1 MIIVMNG
8 KTDDAD
14 VKKVIEKLHEMGHK
28 VHISRGERRIILGV
42 IGDVENL
49 ASVPFYAFNGVEEII
64 RIVKPYKLASRE
76 FKSFDTIIKVKDV
89 VIGGK
94 EVIVMAGPC
103 VIENEKQIFE
113 TAQQVKALGETAQQV
128 KALGAKIL
136 RGGAFKPRT
145 SPYSFQGLGEEGLKL
160 LAQAGEETGLAVV
173 TEVMSVNQIELVG
186 RYTDIFQVG
195 ARNMQNFVL
204 LKELGKTKKP
214 ILLKRGMSATLEE
227 LLLSAE
233 YILSQGN
240 YEVILCERGIRTF
253 ETYTRNTLDLS
264 AIPALKRLSHL
275 PIIVD
280 PSHATGRWRLVS
292 PMTKAAI
299 AAGADGLIIEVHP
312 DPKSSLSDGAQTL
325 KLDTFAQLMKEIK
338 PIVQAVGRELGIPAE
353 YDLERM
359 KN

>member
-1 MIIVMNG
+1 MIIVING
-8 KTDDAD
+8 KTNESH
-14 VKKVIEKLHEMGHK
+14 VEKIVQKLHEMGHE
-28 VHISRGERRIILGV
+28 VDISRGERRIVLGV
-42 IGDVENL
+42 IGDVKNL
-49 ASVPFYAFNGVEEII
+49 ASVPFYAFDGVEEVI
-64 RIVKPYKLASRE
+64 RVEKPYKLASKE
-76 FKSFDTIIKVKDV
+76 FKSSTTTVKIKDV

-94 EVIVMAGPC
+94 EVVVMAGPC
-103 VIENEKQIFE
+103 VVENKKQIFE
-113 TAQQVKALGETAQQV
+113 TAQQVKAA
-128 KALGAKIL
+128 GAKIL

-186 RYTDIFQVG
+186 KYTDIFQVG

-204 LKELGKTKKP
+204 LQELGKTKKP
-214 ILLKRGMSATLEE
+214 ILLKRGLSATIEE

-240 YEVILCERGIRTF
+240 YQVILCERGIRTF
-253 ETYTRNTLDLS
+253 ENYTRNTLDLN
-264 AIPALKRLSHL
+264 AIPAIKRLSHL

-280 PSHATGRWRLVS
+280 PSHGTGRWRLVK
-292 PMTKAAI
+292 PMAKAAV

-312 DPKSSLSDGAQTL
+312 DPKSSLSDGGQSL
-325 KLDTFAQLMKEIK
+325 QLDTFAQLMKELR
-338 PIVQAVGRELGIPAE
+338 PIIQAVGREFASSLE
-353 YDLERM
+353 NELERV

>member
-1 MIIVMNG
+1 MNG

-14 VKKVIEKLHEMGHK
+14 VEKVIQKLHQMGHK
-28 VHISRGERRIILGV
+28 VHISRGEKRIILGV

-76 FKSFDTIIKVKDV
+76 FKSFDTTVKVKDV

-94 EVIVMAGPC
+94 EVVVMAGPC
-103 VIENEKQIFE
+103 VVENEKQIFE
-113 TAQQVKALGETAQQV
+113 TAQQVKTA
-128 KALGAKIL
+128 GAKIL

-186 RYTDIFQVG
+186 KYTDIFQVG

-214 ILLKRGMSATLEE
+214 ILLKRGMSATIEE

-253 ETYTRNTLDLS
+253 ENYTRNTLDLS
-264 AIPALKRLSHL
+264 AIPALKKLSHL

-292 PMTKAAI
+292 PMAKAAI
-299 AAGADGLIIEVHP
+299 AVGADGLIIEVHP
-312 DPKSSLSDGAQTL
+312 DPRSSLSDGAQTL
-325 KLDTFAQLMKEIK
+325 KIETFTQLMKELS
-338 PIVQAVGRELGIPAE
+338 PIVQAVDRELGASAE

>member
-14 VKKVIEKLHEMGHK
+14 VEKVIQKLHEMGHK
-28 VHISRGERRIILGV
+28 VHISRGERRIILGI

-49 ASVPFYAFNGVEEII
+49 ASVPFYAFKGVEEII
-64 RIVKPYKLASRE
+64 RIMKPYKLASRE
-76 FKSFDTIIKVKDV
+76 FKDFDTIIKVKDIT
-89 VIGGK
+89 IGGK

-103 VIENEKQIFE
+103 VVENEKQIFE
-113 TAQQVKALGETAQQV
+113 TARYVKAS
-128 KALGAKIL
+128 GAKIL

-186 RYTDIFQVG
+186 KYTDIFQVG

-214 ILLKRGMSATLEE
+214 ILLKRGMSATIEE

-253 ETYTRNTLDLS
+253 ENYTRNTLDLS
-264 AIPALKRLSHL
+264 AVPALKRLSHL

-292 PMTKAAI
+292 PMAKAAI
-299 AAGADGLIIEVHP
+299 AAGADGLLIEVHP

-325 KLDTFAQLMKEIK
+325 KLDTFTQLMKEIK
-338 PIVQAVGRELGIPAE
+338 PIVQAIGRELGTSAE
-353 YDLERM
+353 YELERM
-359 KN
+359 KH

>member
-1 MIIVMNG
+1 MIIVMNS

-14 VKKVIEKLHEMGHK
+14 VEKVIQKLHEMGHK

-49 ASVPFYAFNGVEEII
+49 ASVPFYAFKGVEEII
-64 RIVKPYKLASRE
+64 RIMKPYKLASRE
-76 FKSFDTIIKVKDV
+76 FKDFDTIVKVKGV
-89 VIGGK
+89 IIGGK
-94 EVIVMAGPC
+94 EVVVMAGPC
-103 VIENEKQIFE
+103 VVENEKQIFE
-113 TAQQVKALGETAQQV
+113 TAQQVKAA
-128 KALGAKIL
+128 GAKIL

-186 RYTDIFQVG
+186 KYTDIFQVG

-214 ILLKRGMSATLEE
+214 ILLKRGMSATIEE

-253 ETYTRNTLDLS
+253 ENYTRNTLDLS
-264 AIPALKRLSHL
+264 AVPALKRLSHL

-292 PMTKAAI
+292 PMAKAAI
-299 AAGADGLIIEVHP
+299 AVGADGLLIEVHS

-325 KLDTFAQLMKEIK
+325 RFDTFSQLMKELS
-338 PIVQAVGRELGIPAE
+338 PIVQAVGRELGTSAE

>member
-1 MIIVMNG
+1 MNS

-14 VKKVIEKLHEMGHK
+14 VEKVIQKLHEMGHK

-49 ASVPFYAFNGVEEII
+49 ASVPFYAFKGVEEII
-64 RIVKPYKLASRE
+64 RIMKPYKLASRE
-76 FKSFDTIIKVKDV
+76 FKDFDTIVKVKGV
-89 VIGGK
+89 IIGGK
-94 EVIVMAGPC
+94 EVVVMAGPC
-103 VIENEKQIFE
+103 VVENEKQIFE
-113 TAQQVKALGETAQQV
+113 TAQQVKAA
-128 KALGAKIL
+128 GAKIL

-186 RYTDIFQVG
+186 KYTDIFQVG

-214 ILLKRGMSATLEE
+214 ILLKRGMSATIEE

-253 ETYTRNTLDLS
+253 ENYTRNTLDLS
-264 AIPALKRLSHL
+264 AVPALKRLSHL

-292 PMTKAAI
+292 PMAKAAI
-299 AAGADGLIIEVHP
+299 AVGADGLLIEVHS

-325 KLDTFAQLMKEIK
+325 RFDTFSQLMKELS
-338 PIVQAVGRELGIPAE
+338 PIVQAVGRELGTSAE

>member
-8 KTDDAD
+8 KTNDAD
-14 VKKVIEKLHEMGHK
+14 VEKIIQKLNELGHE
-28 VHISRGERRIILGV
+28 VHIIRGEKRIVLGV

-64 RIVKPYKLASRE
+64 RIIKPYKLASRE

-103 VIENEKQIFE
+103 VVENEKQIFE
-113 TAQQVKALGETAQQV
+113 TARYVKAS
-128 KALGAKIL
+128 GAKIL
-136 RGGAFKPRT
+136 RGGAFKPRS

-186 RYTDIFQVG
+186 KYTDIFQVG

-204 LKELGKTKKP
+204 LKELGKLKKP
-214 ILLKRGMSATLEE
+214 ILLKRGMPATIEE

-253 ETYTRNTLDLS
+253 ENYTRNTLDLS

-292 PMTKAAI
+292 PMSKAAI
-299 AAGADGLIIEVHP
+299 AAGADGLLIEVHP
-312 DPKSSLSDGAQTL
+312 DPKSSLSDGAQSL
-325 KLDTFAQLMKEIK
+325 KLDTFAQLMKEIQ
-338 PIVQAVGRELGIPAE
+338 PIVQAIGRELGTSAE
-353 YDLERM
+353 YDLE
-359 KN
+359 K

>member
-1 MIIVMNG
+1 MNG

-14 VKKVIEKLHEMGHK
+14 VEKVIQKLREMGHK

-76 FKSFDTIIKVKDV
+76 FKSFDTTVKVKDV

-94 EVIVMAGPC
+94 EVVVMAGPC
-103 VIENEKQIFE
+103 VVENKKQIFE
-113 TAQQVKALGETAQQV
+113 TARYVKAA
-128 KALGAKIL
+128 GAKIL
-136 RGGAFKPRT
+136 RGGAFKPRS

-186 RYTDIFQVG
+186 KYTDIFQVG

-204 LKELGKTKKP
+204 LKELGKIKKP
-214 ILLKRGMSATLEE
+214 ILLKRGMSASLEE

-253 ETYTRNTLDLS
+253 ENYTRNTLDLS
-264 AIPALKRLSHL
+264 AVPALKRLSHL

-292 PMTKAAI
+292 PMSKAAI
-299 AAGADGLIIEVHP
+299 AVGADGLLIEVHP

-338 PIVQAVGRELGIPAE
+338 PIVQAIGRELGTSAE

>member
-1 MIIVMNG
+1 MNG
-8 KTDDAD
+8 KTDEAD
-14 VKKVIEKLHEMGHK
+14 VEKVIQKLRGMGHK

-76 FKSFDTIIKVKDV
+76 FKSFDTTVKVKDV

-103 VIENEKQIFE
+103 VVENEKQIFE
-113 TAQQVKALGETAQQV
+113 TARYVKAA
-128 KALGAKIL
+128 GAKIL
-136 RGGAFKPRT
+136 RGGAFKPRS

-160 LAQAGEETGLAVV
+160 LAQAGKETGLAVV

-186 RYTDIFQVG
+186 KYTDIFQVG

-204 LKELGKTKKP
+204 LKELGKIKKP
-214 ILLKRGMSATLEE
+214 ILLKRGMSVSLEE

-253 ETYTRNTLDLS
+253 ENYTRNTLDLS
-264 AIPALKRLSHL
+264 AVPALKRLSHL

-292 PMTKAAI
+292 PMSKAAI
-299 AAGADGLIIEVHP
+299 AVGADGLLIEVHP
-312 DPKSSLSDGAQTL
+312 DPKSSLSDGAQSL

-338 PIVQAVGRELGIPAE
+338 PIVQAIDRELGTSAE

>member
-14 VKKVIEKLHEMGHK
+14 VEKVIQKLREMGHK
-28 VHISRGERRIILGV
+28 VHISRGESRIIIGV

-76 FKSFDTIIKVKDV
+76 FKNFDTIIKVKDV

-94 EVIVMAGPC
+94 EVVVMAGPC
-103 VIENEKQIFE
+103 VVENEKQIFE
-113 TAQQVKALGETAQQV
+113 TAKQVKAA
-128 KALGAKIL
+128 GAKIL

-160 LAQAGEETGLAVV
+160 LAKAGEETGLAIV

-186 RYTDIFQVG
+186 KYTDIFQVG

-204 LKELGKTKKP
+204 LKELGKLKKP
-214 ILLKRGMSATLEE
+214 VLLKRGMSASIEE

-253 ETYTRNTLDLS
+253 ENYTRNTLDLS
-264 AIPALKRLSHL
+264 AVPALKRLSHL
-275 PIIVD
+275 PVIVD

-292 PMTKAAI
+292 PMAKAAI
-299 AAGADGLIIEVHP
+299 AVGADGLLIEVHP
-312 DPKSSLSDGAQTL
+312 DPRSSLSDGVQTL
-325 KLDTFAQLMKEIK
+325 RIDTFSQLMKELSLIA
-338 PIVQAVGRELGIPAE
+338 QAVGRKLGTSAE
-353 YDLERM
+353 FDLGRM

>member
-14 VKKVIEKLHEMGHK
+14 VEKIVKKLNEMGHE
-28 VHISRGERRIILGV
+28 VHVIRGERRIVLGI

-49 ASVPFYAFNGVEEII
+49 ASVPFYAFKGVEEII
-64 RIVKPYKLASRE
+64 RIMKPYKLASRE
-76 FKSFDTIIKVKDV
+76 FKDFDTIIKVKDIT
-89 VIGGK
+89 IGGK

-103 VIENEKQIFE
+103 VVENEKQIFE
-113 TAQQVKALGETAQQV
+113 TARYVKAS
-128 KALGAKIL
+128 GAKIL

-186 RYTDIFQVG
+186 KYTDIFQVG

-204 LKELGKTKKP
+204 LKELGKLKKP
-214 ILLKRGMSATLEE
+214 ILLKRGMPATIEE

-253 ETYTRNTLDLS
+253 ENYTRNTLDLS

-292 PMTKAAI
+292 PMAKAAI
-299 AAGADGLIIEVHP
+299 AAGADGLLIEVHP

-325 KLDTFAQLMKEIK
+325 KLDTFTQLMKEIK
-338 PIVQAVGRELGIPAE
+338 PIVQAIGRELGTSAE
-353 YDLERM
+353 YDSERM

>member
-1 MIIVMNG
+1 MNG

-14 VKKVIEKLHEMGHK
+14 VEKVIQKLHEMGHK

-64 RIVKPYKLASRE
+64 RILKPYKLASRE
-76 FKSFDTIIKVKDV
+76 FKDFDTIIKVKDIT
-89 VIGGK
+89 IGGK

-103 VIENEKQIFE
+103 VVENEKQIFE
-113 TAQQVKALGETAQQV
+113 TARYVKAS
-128 KALGAKIL
+128 GAKIL

-160 LAQAGEETGLAVV
+160 LAQAGKETGLAVV

-186 RYTDIFQVG
+186 KYTDIFQVG

-214 ILLKRGMSATLEE
+214 ILLKRGLSATIEE
-227 LLLSAE
+227 MLLSAE
-233 YILSQGN
+233 YILTQGN

-253 ETYTRNTLDLS
+253 ENYTRNTLDLS

-275 PIIVD
+275 PVIVD

-292 PMTKAAI
+292 PMAKAAI
-299 AAGADGLIIEVHP
+299 AAGADGLLIEVHP
-312 DPKSSLSDGAQTL
+312 EPKSSLSDGAQTL
-325 KLDTFAQLMKEIK
+325 RFDTFTQLMKEIR
-338 PIVQAVGRELGIPAE
+338 PIIQAVGREFSIPAE
-353 YDLERM
+353 GELERM

>member
-1 MIIVMNG
+1 MNS
-8 KTDDAD
+8 KTEDSDIE
-14 VKKVIEKLHEMGHK
+14 KVIQKLHEMGHK

-49 ASVPFYAFNGVEEII
+49 ASVPFYAFKGVEEII
-64 RIVKPYKLASRE
+64 RIMKPYKLASRE
-76 FKSFDTIIKVKDV
+76 FKDFDTIIKVKDIT
-89 VIGGK
+89 IGGK

-103 VIENEKQIFE
+103 AVENEQQMFE
-113 TAQQVKALGETAQQV
+113 TARYVKAS
-128 KALGAKIL
+128 GAKIL

-160 LAQAGEETGLAVV
+160 LAQAGKETGLAVV
-173 TEVMSVNQIELVG
+173 TEVMSVNQIDLVYK
-186 RYTDIFQVG
+186 YTDIFQVG

-204 LKELGKTKKP
+204 LKELGKLKKP
-214 ILLKRGMSATLEE
+214 ILLKRGLSATIEE
-227 LLLSAE
+227 MLLSAE

-253 ETYTRNTLDLS
+253 ENYTRNTLDLS
-264 AIPALKRLSHL
+264 AVPALKRLSHL
-275 PIIVD
+275 PVIVD

-292 PMTKAAI
+292 PMAKAAI
-299 AAGADGLIIEVHP
+299 AVGADGLLIEVHP

-325 KLDTFAQLMKEIK
+325 RLDTFTQLMKELS
-338 PIVQAVGRELGIPAE
+338 PIVQAVGRELGTSAE

>member
-1 MIIVMNG
+1 MIIVING
-8 KTDDAD
+8 KTSDSH
-14 VKKVIEKLHEMGHK
+14 VEKVVQKLEEMGHK
-28 VHISRGERRIILGV
+28 VHISRGENRIVLGV
-42 IGDVENL
+42 IGDVKNL
-49 ASVPFYAFNGVEEII
+49 ASVPLYAFDGVEEII
-64 RIVKPYKLASRE
+64 PIAKPYKLASRE
-76 FKSFDTIIKVKDV
+76 FKSFDTTVKVKDV

-94 EVIVMAGPC
+94 EVVVMAGPC
-103 VIENEKQIFE
+103 VVENKKQIFE
-113 TAQQVKALGETAQQV
+113 TAQQVKAA
-128 KALGAKIL
+128 GAKIL

-145 SPYSFQGLGEEGLKL
+145 SPYSFQGLEEDGLKL

-186 RYTDIFQVG
+186 KYTDIFQVG

-204 LKELGKTKKP
+204 LKELGKIKKP
-214 ILLKRGMSATLEE
+214 ILLKRGMSASLEE

-253 ETYTRNTLDLS
+253 ENYTRNTLDLS
-264 AIPALKRLSHL
+264 AVPALKRLSHL

-292 PMTKAAI
+292 PMSKAAI
-299 AAGADGLIIEVHP
+299 AVGADGLLIEVHP

-338 PIVQAVGRELGIPAE
+338 PIVQAIGRELGTSAE

>member
-1 MIIVMNG
+1 MNG

-14 VKKVIEKLHEMGHK
+14 VEKVIQKLHEMGHK

-64 RIVKPYKLASRE
+64 RILKPYKLASRE
-76 FKSFDTIIKVKDV
+76 FKDFDTIIKVKDIT
-89 VIGGK
+89 IGGK

-103 VIENEKQIFE
+103 VVENEKQIFE
-113 TAQQVKALGETAQQV
+113 TARYVKAS
-128 KALGAKIL
+128 GAKIL

-160 LAQAGEETGLAVV
+160 LAQAGKETGLAIV
-173 TEVMSVNQIELVG
+173 TEVMSVNQIDLVAE
-186 RYTDIFQVG
+186 YTDIFQVG

-204 LKELGKTKKP
+204 LEELGKLKKP
-214 ILLKRGMSATLEE
+214 ILLKRGMSATMEE

-233 YILSQGN
+233 YILTQGN

-253 ETYTRNTLDLS
+253 ENYTRNTLDLS
-264 AIPALKRLSHL
+264 AVPALKRLSHL
-275 PIIVD
+275 PVIVD

-292 PMTKAAI
+292 PMAKAAI
-299 AAGADGLIIEVHP
+299 AAGADGLLIEVHP
-312 DPKSSLSDGAQTL
+312 EPKSSLSDGAQTL
-325 KLDTFAQLMKEIK
+325 RFDTFTQLMKEIR
-338 PIVQAVGRELGIPAE
+338 PIIQAVGREFSIPAE
-353 YDLERM
+353 GELERM

>member
-14 VKKVIEKLHEMGHK
+14 VEKVIQKLHEMGHK

-49 ASVPFYAFNGVEEII
+49 ASVPFYAFKGVEEII
-64 RIVKPYKLASRE
+64 RIMKPYKLASRE
-76 FKSFDTIIKVKDV
+76 FKDFDTIVKVKGV
-89 VIGGK
+89 IIGGK
-94 EVIVMAGPC
+94 EIIVMAGPC
-103 VIENEKQIFE
+103 VVENEKQIFE
-113 TAQQVKALGETAQQV
+113 TARYVKAS
-128 KALGAKIL
+128 GAKIL

-160 LAQAGEETGLAVV
+160 LAQAGKETGLAIV
-173 TEVMSVNQIELVG
+173 TEVMSVNQIDLVAE
-186 RYTDIFQVG
+186 YTDIFQIG

-204 LKELGKTKKP
+204 LKELGKLKKP
-214 ILLKRGMSATLEE
+214 ILLKRGMSATIEE

-253 ETYTRNTLDLS
+253 ENYTRNTLDLS
-264 AIPALKRLSHL
+264 AVPALKRLSHL
-275 PIIVD
+275 PVIVD

-292 PMTKAAI
+292 PMAKAAT
-299 AAGADGLIIEVHP
+299 GADGLLIEVHP
-312 DPKSSLSDGAQTL
+312 EPKSSLSDGAQTL
-325 KLDTFAQLMKEIK
+325 RFDTFTQLMKEIR
-338 PIVQAVGRELGIPAE
+338 PIIQAVGREFSIPAE
-353 YDLERM
+353 SELERM

>member
-1 MIIVMNG
+1 MNS
-8 KTDDAD
+8 KTGDAD
-14 VKKVIEKLHEMGHK
+14 VEKVIQKLHEMGHK

-49 ASVPFYAFNGVEEII
+49 ASVPFYAFKGVEEII
-64 RIVKPYKLASRE
+64 RIMKPYKLASRE
-76 FKSFDTIIKVKDV
+76 FKGFDTTVKVKDV
-89 VIGGK
+89 AIGGK

-103 VIENEKQIFE
+103 VVENEKQIFE
-113 TAQQVKALGETAQQV
+113 TAQQVKAA
-128 KALGAKIL
+128 GAKIL

-186 RYTDIFQVG
+186 KYTDIFQVG

-214 ILLKRGMSATLEE
+214 ILLKRGMSATIEE

-253 ETYTRNTLDLS
+253 ENYTRNTLDLS
-264 AIPALKRLSHL
+264 AVPALKRLSHL

-292 PMTKAAI
+292 PMAKAAI
-299 AAGADGLIIEVHP
+299 AVGADGLLIEVHS

-325 KLDTFAQLMKEIK
+325 RFDTFSQLMKELS
-338 PIVQAVGRELGIPAE
+338 PIVQAVGRELGTSAE

>member
-8 KTDDAD
+8 KTNDAD
-14 VKKVIEKLHEMGHK
+14 VEKVVQKLHEMGHK
-28 VHISRGERRIILGV
+28 VHISRGEVRIILGV

-64 RIVKPYKLASRE
+64 RIAKPYKLASRE
-76 FKSFDTIIKVKDV
+76 FKDFDTTVKVKNV

-94 EVIVMAGPC
+94 EVVVMAGPC
-103 VIENEKQIFE
+103 VVENEKQIFE
-113 TAQQVKALGETAQQV
+113 TAQQVKAA
-128 KALGAKIL
+128 GAKIL

-160 LAQAGEETGLAVV
+160 LAQAGKEADLAVV

-186 RYTDIFQVG
+186 KYTDIFQVG
-195 ARNMQNFVL
+195 ARNMQNYVL

-214 ILLKRGMSATLEE
+214 ILLKRGMSATIEE

-253 ETYTRNTLDLS
+253 ENYTRNTLDLS
-264 AIPALKRLSHL
+264 VVPAIKRLSHL

-292 PMTKAAI
+292 PMAKAAI
-299 AAGADGLIIEVHP
+299 AVGADGLLIEVHL

-325 KLDTFAQLMKEIK
+325 RLDTFTQLMKELS
-338 PIVQAVGRELGIPAE
+338 PIVQAVGRELGASVE
-353 YDLERM
+353 YDLEGM

>member
-8 KTDDAD
+8 KTNDAD
-14 VKKVIEKLHEMGHK
+14 VEKVIQKLHEMGHK
-28 VHISRGERRIILGV
+28 VHISRGEMRIILGV

-64 RIVKPYKLASRE
+64 RIAKPYKLASRE
-76 FKSFDTIIKVKDV
+76 FKDFDTTIKVKGV

-94 EVIVMAGPC
+94 EVVVMAGPC
-103 VIENEKQIFE
+103 VVENEKQIFE
-113 TAQQVKALGETAQQV
+113 TAQQVKAA
-128 KALGAKIL
+128 GAKIL
-136 RGGAFKPRT
+136 RGGAFKPRS

-186 RYTDIFQVG
+186 KYTDIFQVG

-204 LKELGKTKKP
+204 LKELGKLKKP
-214 ILLKRGMSATLEE
+214 VLLKRGMSASLEE

-253 ETYTRNTLDLS
+253 ENYTRNTLDLS
-264 AIPALKRLSHL
+264 AVPALKRLSHL

-292 PMTKAAI
+292 PMSKAAI

-338 PIVQAVGRELGIPAE
+338 PIAQAIGRELGTSAE
-353 YDLERM
+353 YDLERI

>member
-1 MIIVMNG
+1 MNG

-14 VKKVIEKLHEMGHK
+14 VEKIVKKLNEMGHE
-28 VHISRGERRIILGV
+28 VHIIRGERRIVLGV

-49 ASVPFYAFNGVEEII
+49 ASVPFYAFKGVEEII
-64 RIVKPYKLASRE
+64 RIMKPYKLASRE
-76 FKSFDTIIKVKDV
+76 FKDFNTIVKVKGV
-89 VIGGK
+89 IIGGK

-103 VIENEKQIFE
+103 VVENEKQIFE
-113 TAQQVKALGETAQQV
+113 TAQQVKAS
-128 KALGAKIL
+128 GAKIL

-160 LAQAGEETGLAVV
+160 LAQAGKETGLAVV
-173 TEVMSVNQIELVG
+173 TEVMSVNQIDLVAE
-186 RYTDIFQVG
+186 YTDIFQVG

-214 ILLKRGMSATLEE
+214 ILLKRGMAATIEE

-233 YILSQGN
+233 YILTQGN

-253 ETYTRNTLDLS
+253 EDYTRNTLDLS

-292 PMTKAAI
+292 PMAKAAI
-299 AAGADGLIIEVHP
+299 AAGADGLLIEVHP
-312 DPKSSLSDGAQTL
+312 DPKRALSDGAQTL
-325 KLDTFAQLMKEIK
+325 RLDTFTQLMKELS
-338 PIVQAVGRELGIPAE
+338 PIVQAVGRELGISAE

-359 KN
+359 KH

>member
-14 VKKVIEKLHEMGHK
+14 VEKVIQKLHEMGHK

-64 RIVKPYKLASRE
+64 RILKPYKLASRE
-76 FKSFDTIIKVKDV
+76 FKDFDTIIKVKDIT
-89 VIGGK
+89 IGGK

-103 VIENEKQIFE
+103 VVENEKQIFE
-113 TAQQVKALGETAQQV
+113 TAQQVKAA
-128 KALGAKIL
+128 GAKIL

-160 LAQAGEETGLAVV
+160 LAQAGKEASLAVV

-186 RYTDIFQVG
+186 KYTDIFQVG

-253 ETYTRNTLDLS
+253 ENYTRNTLDLS
-264 AIPALKRLSHL
+264 SIPALKRLSHL

-292 PMTKAAI
+292 PMAKAAI
-299 AAGADGLIIEVHP
+299 AVGADGLLIEVHP

-338 PIVQAVGRELGIPAE
+338 PIVQAIGRELGTSAK